1 MVRAWFDDHHAR
13 PPRRRAL
20 THRPAGCNNSNGR
33 GTPPARSHLIAIT
46 QNKIVSKASGR
57 SASSILPLALT
68 DVPRWNQGVSGR
80 RSLLISQ
87 TKLPLDLMNLLIIDI
102 YSDLICPWCYIGRR
116 RLGEALKR
124 LEFSEPLSIVWRPFE
139 LNPNLPNS
147 GLDRKAYRIA
157 KFGSWERSQAM
168 DREVT
173 ETGKALGM
181 AFDYDRVLVTPN
193 TLNGHRLLWW
203 ARETGSQDSLAEAL
217 FRAYFSEGRD
227 VGKLEVLADIAAEV
241 GLSREQAR
249 RFLESD
255 GGREEVLAEEREARR
270 RGLNSVPFFLFNAIP
285 AFAGAQPPD
294 VFVEAFRQVLGAK
307 VKAHDSGL
315 GSV

>member
-1 MVRAWFDDHHAR
+1 MN
-13 PPRRRAL
+13 PP
-20 THRPAGCNNSNGR
+20 
-33 GTPPARSHLIAIT
+33 
-46 QNKIVSKASGR
+46 
-57 SASSILPLALT
+57 
-68 DVPRWNQGVSGR
+68 
-80 RSLLISQ
+80 
-87 TKLPLDLMNLLIIDI
+87 IIDI

-147 GLDRKAYRIA
+147 GLDRRAYRIA

-173 ETGKALGM
+173 ETGKALGL
-181 AFDYDRVLVTPN
+181 AFDYDRVSVTPN

-217 FRAYFSEGRD
+217 FRAYFSDGRD
-227 VGKLEVLADIAAEV
+227 LGKLGVLADIAAEV